1 MTQAMTLE
9 ARDLRYSIN
18 GHAAV
23 DGVSV
28 ALRRGELLGL
38 VGPNGAG
45 KSTLLRLLAGLL
57 APQQG
62 AVTLEGAPL
71 SSQAPEQRA
80 RRIGYLAQAGEV
92 HWPLSV
98 ERLVALGRLP
108 HLSPWRQGSAQDR
121 TAILRAMQACDVA
134 RFATRTVATL
144 SGGERARVLLARA
157 LAVEPEILL
166 ADEPAAGL
174 DPHHQLRVMDLV
186 RERACA
192 GMAVVVVLHDLGMA
206 LRFCDRVLLMDR
218 GRAVSC
224 GAAADVL
231 TTDAIARIYDVGAEI
246 GALSGRSVLS
256 LWRRA

>member
-1 MTQAMTLE
+1 MTLT
-9 ARDLRYSIN
+9 AQDVRYRIGS
-18 GHAAV
+18 HTAV

-28 ALRRGELLGL
+28 DVRPGELLGL

-62 AVTLEGAPL
+62 TVTQDGAPL
-71 SSQAPEQRA
+71 ASLSIERRA

-108 HLSPWRQGSAQDR
+108 HLSPWRQGSAADR
-121 TAILRAMQACDVA
+121 AAIARAMDACDVT
-134 RFATRTVATL
+134 RFAGRTVATL

-157 LAVEPEILL
+157 LAVEPAVLL

-186 RERACA
+186 RERAQA

-206 LRFCDRVLLMDR
+206 LRTCDRVLLMDR
-218 GRAVSC
+218 GRAVAC
-224 GAAADVL
+224 GPAADVL
-231 TTDAIARIYDVGAEI
+231 DEEAIARVYDVGAEI
-246 GALSGRSVLS
+246 GALSGRPVLS